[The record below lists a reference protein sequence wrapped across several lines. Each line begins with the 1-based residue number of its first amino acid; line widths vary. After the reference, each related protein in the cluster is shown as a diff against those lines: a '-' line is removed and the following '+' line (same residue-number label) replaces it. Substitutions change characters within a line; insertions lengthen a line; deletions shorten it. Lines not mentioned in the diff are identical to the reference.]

1 MNLKTIQTEAEIRAC
16 YQTYHHL
23 RPHLTEE
30 VFVAQVLRQMQVGFQ
45 MVAIE
50 ADGVVVSAIGF
61 RLLEYLAWGKIMYI
75 DDLITH
81 PDARGRGYG
90 SALLQYVKDI
100 AIANDCDAIHL
111 DSGYQ
116 RHHAHRLYLNEGFV
130 LSSHHFEMKLKG

>member
-1 MNLKTIQTEAEIRAC
+1 MNIKKIETEADIRAC
-16 YQTYHHL
+16 YETYQHL

-30 VFVAQVLRQMQVGFQ
+30 AFVAQALRQMQTGFQ

-50 ADGVVVSAIGF
+50 ADGRFLSATGF
-61 RLLEYLAWGKIMYI
+61 RLGEYLAWGKIIYI

-90 SALLQYVKDI
+90 AKLLAYVKEL
-100 AIANDCDAIHL
+100 AIANDCDAVHL

-116 RHHAHRLYLNEGFV
+116 RNDAHRVYLNAGFII
-130 LSSHHFEMKLKG
+130 SSHHFAMKLKG